1 MSSFSMLFAENFKE
15 DAHGLE
21 ILFYLRNK
29 NPFRE
34 TERIFVDSCCNKQR
48 IREKRVL

>member
-1 MSSFSMLFAENFKE
+1 MSSLSMLFAKNLKE
-15 DAHGLE
+15 DAQGLE
-21 ILFYLRNK
+21 ILFLWNK

-34 TERIFVDSCCNKQR
+34 AERIFVDSCCNKQS